1 MFLPSQTHGIN
12 YFLSGH
18 SSLVHTLSY
27 PISQISHLCVP
38 LQDGIYN
45 WASLMS
51 QMVKKLPANA
61 EGTRDV
67 EFSPWAGK
75 ILWRRK
81 WQPTPV
87 FLSGK
92 FHGQRS
98 LVGYSPWGSQSR
110 MIQAYYIYCA
120 LYFYHYFFSS
130 TSDHQALDPRGWG
143 LLDLKDWTTQSTH
156 CSFEAIY
163 WDKECLTMGHVYRVL
178 SRAVYTV

>member
-1 MFLPSQTHGIN
+1 MFLPSKTHGIN

-27 PISQISHLCVP
+27 PILQISHLCVP
-38 LQDGIYN
+38 LQDGTYN

-61 EGTRDV
+61 EGTRNV

-87 FLSGK
+87 LLPGK
-92 FHGQRS
+92 SHGQRS
-98 LVGYSPWGSQSR
+98 LVGYRPWGHKESDTTER
-110 MIQAYYIYCA
+110 LYVLTYYDIKIC
-120 LYFYHYFFSS
+120 LSLSDLLHLVSDDNLCFHPCCCKWHYFILF
-130 TSDHQALDPRGWG
+130 TA
-143 LLDLKDWTTQSTH
+143 
-156 CSFEAIY
+156 E
-163 WDKECLTMGHVYRVL
+163 
-178 SRAVYTV
+178 